1 MNNKIHQVPLSQDL
15 ETVSDTEAEE
25 LALADETARL
35 SRPLENELAED
46 YYGLTEEELADLER
60 PDNGQMKLEDW
71 YHEPLWSEV
80 LPNLWQG
87 GTAGN
92 DEIIYGTPD
101 PNARITKADFDTV
114 ITMYAYAQAADWH
127 VRELRYGIY
136 DSDMK
141 DFDYE
146 ELFELVRS
154 AHKDWLK
161 GKKVLIRCQA
171 GWNRSGLI
179 TALVLI
185 RHGMPAQEAIDLIR
199 QTRSPHALCNDDFV
213 GFLLKQE
220 AEHWQGD
227 EFGSPEPE
235 VKN

>member
-1 MNNKIHQVPLSQDL
+1 MKNKIHEVPLSQDL
-15 ETVSDTEAEE
+15 EIVSDTEAEE

-35 SRPLENELAED
+35 SRPYTEDDLDYELTAEELAE
-46 YYGLTEEELADLER
+46 LER
-60 PDNGQMKLEDW
+60 PDNGQTMLDNW
-71 YHEPLWSEV
+71 YREALWSEV

-92 DEIIYGTPD
+92 DEMFYGKPEPT
-101 PNARITKADFDTV
+101 ARITKADFDTV
-114 ITMYAYAQAADWH
+114 ITMYGYAQPADWH

-136 DSDMK
+136 DSDMN

-154 AHKDWLK
+154 AHMDWQK

-185 RHGMPAQEAIDLIR
+185 RDGMPARQAIDLIR
-199 QTRSPHALCNDDFV
+199 DTRSPHALCNKTFV
-213 GFLLKQE
+213 QFLLTQE

-227 EFGSPEPE
+227 TFGSPEPE

>member
-1 MNNKIHQVPLSQDL
+1 MNDKIHQVPLSHDL
-15 ETVSDTEAEE
+15 EIVSDTEAEE

-35 SRPLENELAED
+35 SRPYTEDDLDYELTA
-46 YYGLTEEELADLER
+46 EELTDLER
-60 PDNGQMKLEDW
+60 PDNGQTMLDDW

-92 DEIIYGTPD
+92 DEIIYGTPN

-185 RHGMPAQEAIDLIR
+185 RDGMPAQEAIDLIR
-199 QTRSPHALCNDDFV
+199 ATRSPHALCNDDFV
-213 GFLLKQE
+213 LFLLKQE

-227 EFGSPEPE
+227 TFGSPEPE

>member
-1 MNNKIHQVPLSQDL
+1 MNDKIHQVPLSHDL
-15 ETVSDTEAEE
+15 EIVSDTEAEE

-35 SRPLENELAED
+35 SRPYTEDDLDYELTA
-46 YYGLTEEELADLER
+46 EELADLER
-60 PDNGQMKLEDW
+60 PDNGQTTLDDW

-141 DFDYE
+141 DFDFP
-146 ELFELVRS
+146 ELFEVVRS

-185 RHGMPAQEAIDLIR
+185 RNGMPAQEAIDLIR